1 MQDDLISHID
11 LLTVYAQYTTIIRMD
26 VNIVHDMQVFAPIC
40 SEGLAPKDYNLRL
53 IRHLE

>member
-40 SEGLAPKDYNLRL
+40 SEGLASKDYNLRL